1 MAAKENGEFLLR
13 SFNERKRD
21 IGVEVAIRKCD
32 ELYQQ
37 QKIAFYGSIAAMLFL
52 ILTVFLVCPV
62 NQKTSWCL
70 KYLLF
75 F

>member
-1 MAAKENGEFLLR
+1 MAAKGNEGFLLR
-13 SFNERKRD
+13 SFDERKRD

-52 ILTVFLVCPV
+52 ILNSFFGCPV